1 MSTLWLKKRLTIG
14 TPARVRSE
22 QGVSLIEL
30 TISLGLMTVAIGA
43 ITGVLIMSF
52 RQQNEVNANF
62 RSGLDVHQAL
72 YDLEKQIAE
81 AKRTDSEGNAPIFT
95 ADAVAIPAQAGGW
108 TVYEY
113 AVPYGE
119 TENTILRK
127 QVANKPD
134 VLPMTPE
141 PTDKALINTGDVEMA
156 TTDERL
162 SIGQPIFTYYANDG
176 SEIPAPVVNT
186 RDVHAVRV
194 SFMVTVTKANAV
206 RESAVSTVQINL
218 RNY

>member
-1 MSTLWLKKRLTIG
+1 MRASWLKKEFILRF
-14 TPARVRSE
+14 PERFRSE

-30 TISLGLMTVAIGA
+30 TIALGLMTVAIGA

-52 RQQNEVNANF
+52 RQQNEVNADF
-62 RSGLDVHQAL
+62 RSQLDVHQAL

-81 AKRTDSEGNAPIFT
+81 AKRADNDGNTPIFT
-95 ADAVAIPAQAGGW
+95 ADAVAIPVQTGGW

-127 QVANKPD
+127 NVASKPD
-134 VLPMTPE
+134 ALPVAPVAG
-141 PTDKALINTGDVEMA
+141 DKALINTGDVEMA

-176 SEIPAPVVNT
+176 SELPAPVVNT

-194 SFMVTVTKANAV
+194 SFMVTVTKASAV
-206 RESAVSTVQINL
+206 RESTVSTVQINL